1 MYNIV
6 RNPEQVADE
15 EMITGKLRWCEQSS
29 SNDQKTCWAPTH
41 LEKKKKPAQKR
52 LICLLLIFMAHQKQG
67 IQMLPEAANNFTCK

>member
-29 SNDQKTCWAPTH
+29 SNDQKTCWALTH
-41 LEKKKKPAQKR
+41 LKKKKNSPKTIDLPASDFYGPSK
-52 LICLLLIFMAHQKQG
+52 AGNSNASGSSK
-67 IQMLPEAANNFTCK
+67 